1 MFLTPFAQ
9 GMSLISAASRTNT
22 IPLISTVLSWWH
34 EFQRRVYKVTAWL
47 SSTTGWTTLF
57 NLYIKTGI
65 HPPSQYVAGGGGVMT
80 LDVVSNYTMRKSNI
94 TIVIL
99 ISVITKL
106 WPRRK
111 RIAQGGVLGRWEWK
125 GRKGKSQHIRP
136 PDHIPNGTCL
146 LVWEGEKKE
155 TSRPQIENLINPP
168 PLSLCVSSEGSIQ
181 QRLDDLA
188 KNVHH
193 DMLFYIDRCW

>member
-1 MFLTPFAQ
+1 
-9 GMSLISAASRTNT
+9 MSLISAASRTNK
-22 IPLISTVLSWWH
+22 IPFISTVLSWWH
-34 EFQRRVYKVTAWL
+34 EFHRRVYKVTAWL
-47 SSTTGWTTLF
+47 SSTTGRTTLF

-65 HPPSQYVAGGGGVMT
+65 HPPSQYVAGGGGGVMT

-168 PLSLCVSSEGSIQ
+168 PLVTVCFFRGQ
-181 QRLDDLA
+181 HTA
-188 KNVHH
+188 KAGWFGQKRYH